1 MRLRAMAKINLGL
14 DVLRKREDGYHEVR
28 MIMQTIQMYDLLDM
42 FRLHIVRSRNF
53 QTEANSYVWDSVNG
67 ITINQPIDKF
77 NHLWDAARYA
87 VMEYLYWVCNRR
99 K

>member
-1 MRLRAMAKINLGL
+1 MVDGLLLRGLSVVKAKKYAGS
-14 DVLRKREDGYHEVR
+14 VTDGIHMVKS
-28 MIMQTIQMYDLLDM
+28 